1 MTDAMELLYKIKS
14 DKQDEQV
21 LTKIYL
27 EIPFKLKDELKQFGI
42 KWDNICKKWY
52 VDNNINIDK
61 INIIL
66 ENYNKLST
74 TNKTINKKVYIYL
87 PFKLK
92 DEARTKYNGIQFDKE
107 TKQWYIYD
115 NNINKNEIIDT
126 YHKGNF

>member
-1 MTDAMELLYKIKS
+1 MELLYNIKS
-14 DKQDEQV
+14 KKQDEPV

-27 EIPFKLKDELKQFGI
+27 EVPFKLKDELKQFGI

-52 VDNNINIDK
+52 YVDNNNNIDK
-61 INIIL
+61 INIII
-66 ENYNKLST
+66 ENYKKLST
-74 TNKTINKKVYIYL
+74 TNKKIYIYL

-92 DEARTKYNGIQFDKE
+92 DEARKNYNGIQFDKE
-107 TKQWYIYD
+107 AKQWYIYD